1 VLPASRVGSKLAMPF
16 DNSQTEILVVDDTV
30 ENIKLLTQL
39 LDAEGYRVKGAASGS
54 AALRICRKKQPDLIL
69 LDIMMPGMD
78 GYEVCSQLK
87 ADPLTAGIPIIFLS
101 ALDNVQDKVRAFQVG
116 GVDYIQKPFEVMEV
130 IARVKNHTQIVS
142 LQRKLIDRNRELK
155 KLAETD
161 TLTGLLNR
169 RKMDAL
175 GEGQSDNYAIILF
188 DIDDFKKVND
198 LQGHHVGDQVL
209 VCIARHT
216 MELLE
221 GAGYAARW
229 GGEEFIIL
237 LPQSRK
243 QEAAVLANSLLQ
255 SIRESE
261 DTQVTASIGVAESR
275 NGKHFSEIVKEA
287 DLAMYQAKANG
298 KNRVVVSG

>member
-1 VLPASRVGSKLAMPF
+1 MPF
-16 DNSQTEILVVDDTV
+16 DNSQTEILIVDDTV

-39 LDAEGYRVKGAASGS
+39 LDAEGYKVKGAASGN

-87 ADPLTAGIPIIFLS
+87 ADPLTKNIPIIFLS

-175 GEGQSDNYAIILF
+175 GENQSDKYAIILF

-198 LQGHHVGDQVL
+198 LQGHHVGDEVL
-209 VCIARHT
+209 VSIARHT

-221 GAGYAARW
+221 DSGYAARW

-237 LPQSRK
+237 LPKNGK
-243 QEAAVLANSLLQ
+243 QEARVLANSLLQ
-255 SIRESE
+255 SMRESE
-261 DTQVTASIGVAESR
+261 DTLVTASIGVAESSD
-275 NGKHFSEIVKEA
+275 GKHFSEIVKEA
-287 DLAMYQAKANG
+287 DLAMYQAKESG

>member
-1 VLPASRVGSKLAMPF
+1 MPF
-16 DNSQTEILVVDDTV
+16 DNSQTEILIVDDTV

-39 LDAEGYRVKGAASGS
+39 LDAEGYKVKGAASGS
-54 AALRICRKKQPDLIL
+54 AALRICKKKQPDLIL

-87 ADPLTAGIPIIFLS
+87 ADPLTANIPIIFLS

-130 IARVKNHTQIVS
+130 IARVKNHSQIVS
-142 LQRKLIDRNRELK
+142 LQRKLIERNRELK

-175 GEGQSDNYAIILF
+175 GESQSDKYAIILF

-198 LQGHHVGDQVL
+198 SQGHHVGDQVL
-209 VCIARHT
+209 VSIARHT

-221 GAGYAARW
+221 GTGYAARW

-243 QEAAVLANSLLQ
+243 QQASVLANSLLQ

-261 DTQVTASIGVAESR
+261 DTQVTASMGVAESY

-298 KNRVVVSG
+298 KNRVVVSAS

>member
-1 VLPASRVGSKLAMPF
+1 MPF

-39 LDAEGYRVKGAASGS
+39 LDAEGYKVKGAASGS

-87 ADPLTAGIPIIFLS
+87 ADPLTANIPIIFLS

-142 LQRKLIDRNRELK
+142 LQRKLIERNRELK

-175 GEGQSDNYAIILF
+175 GENQSEKYAIILF

-198 LQGHHVGDQVL
+198 SQGHHVGDQVL
-209 VCIARHT
+209 VSIARHT
-216 MELLE
+216 IELLE
-221 GAGYAARW
+221 GVGYAARW

-237 LPQSRK
+237 LPQSGK
-243 QEAAVLANSLLQ
+243 QQAAVLANSLLQ

-261 DTQVTASIGVAESR
+261 DTQVTASIGVAEYS

-287 DLAMYQAKANG
+287 DLAMYQAKETG
-298 KNRVVVSG
+298 KNRVVVSAG

>member
-1 VLPASRVGSKLAMPF
+1 MLPASRVGSKLAMPF

-130 IARVKNHTQIVS
+130 IARVKKS
-142 LQRKLIDRNRELK
+142 Y
-155 KLAETD
+155 
-161 TLTGLLNR
+161 
-169 RKMDAL
+169 
-175 GEGQSDNYAIILF
+175 SDCFFAT
-188 DIDDFKKVND
+188 K
-198 LQGHHVGDQVL
+198 
-209 VCIARHT
+209 
-216 MELLE
+216 
-221 GAGYAARW
+221 
-229 GGEEFIIL
+229 
-237 LPQSRK
+237 
-243 QEAAVLANSLLQ
+243 
-255 SIRESE
+255 
-261 DTQVTASIGVAESR
+261 
-275 NGKHFSEIVKEA
+275 A
-287 DLAMYQAKANG
+287 D
-298 KNRVVVSG
+298 